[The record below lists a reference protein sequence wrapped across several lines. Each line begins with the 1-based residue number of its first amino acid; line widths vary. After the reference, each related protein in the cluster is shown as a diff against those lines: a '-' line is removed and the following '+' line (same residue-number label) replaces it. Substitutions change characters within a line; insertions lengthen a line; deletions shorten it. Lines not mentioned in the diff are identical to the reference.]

1 MGRWATFW
9 RMEERVEVEM
19 ESIHPN
25 SCSGSLPYLATSC
38 PSSGTGWGQVKE
50 NAETHHSGVI
60 RKHRDASGGVLAEH

>member
-1 MGRWATFW
+1 MGYLLEDGGEGRGGNG
-9 RMEERVEVEM
+9 E
-19 ESIHPN
+19 HPN

-38 PSSGTGWGQVKE
+38 PSSGTGWRQVKE